1 MGKALIIKGADFSG
15 GIPTPKSYTLT
26 LAVSPT
32 GGGNVTGAGTYV
44 QGTEVQIKA
53 SANSGYSFVSWSD
66 GNTNAIRTIT
76 VDSNISLTAL
86 FADATIVT
94 LVLNGNENWEAN
106 PASSPNPNKYGYYN
120 IYFVT
125 SISPKLS
132 TNVDRGGSHGFAQA
146 TCSDSY
152 FNRLGELDMQDS
164 ESPCFNYYSGTKTIF
179 FRFPSSKMSQDV
191 NTWKNYLKNNPI
203 TITYKKA

>member
-15 GIPTPKSYTLT
+15 GIPAPKSYTLT

-66 GNTNAIRTIT
+66 GNTNATRTIT
-76 VDSNISLTAL
+76 IDSNISLTAL
-86 FADATIVT
+86 FADATMGT

-106 PASSPNPNKYGYYN
+106 PADNPNSYGLYN
-120 IYFVT
+120 VYFKT
-125 SISPKLS
+125 SISPKLATTGDANS
-132 TNVDRGGSHGFAQA
+132 YGFAQA

-152 FNRLGELDMQDS
+152 FNRLGEQDMKKS
-164 ESPCFNYYSGTKTIF
+164 KSPCFNYFSGTKSIF

>member
-15 GIPTPKSYTLT
+15 GISAPKSYTLT

-32 GGGNVTGAGTYV
+32 GGGNVTGAGTYE

-66 GNTNAIRTIT
+66 GNTNATRTIT
-76 VDSNISLTAL
+76 IDSNILLTAL
-86 FADATIVT
+86 FADATMGT

-106 PASSPNPNKYGYYN
+106 PAYSPNPNPHGLYN
-120 IYFVT
+120 VYFKT
-125 SISPKLS
+125 SISPKLA
-132 TNVDRGGSHGFAQA
+132 TTGGSMGSYGFAQA

-152 FNRLGELDMQDS
+152 FNRLGEQEMQDS
-164 ESPCFNYYSGTKTIF
+164 ESPCFNYYSVTRTIF
-179 FRFPSSKMSQDV
+179 FRFPSSKMTQDV
-191 NTWKNYLKNNPI
+191 TTWKNYLKNNPI